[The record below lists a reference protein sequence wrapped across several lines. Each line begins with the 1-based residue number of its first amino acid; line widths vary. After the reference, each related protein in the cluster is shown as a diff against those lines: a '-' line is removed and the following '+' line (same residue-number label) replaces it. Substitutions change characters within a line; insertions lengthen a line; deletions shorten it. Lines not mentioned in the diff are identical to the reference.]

1 MSLLTQEARDKAHNS
16 ISELRRRLSVELSA
30 EDWRILIRQAEII
43 ASETVI
49 LTKNRINNL

>member
-1 MSLLTQEARDKAHNS
+1 MSLLTQVAKDEAYNL
-16 ISELRRRLSVELSA
+16 ISELQGRFSVELSS

-43 ASETVI
+43 ASEVVI